1 MQLSNQKFRL
11 YEFIFIFL
19 AVTYYVVRRL
29 LGFAHHFDDSIWLA
43 ESSHVT
49 NAIIWADLADYNQYL
64 NTIFPVIAAAV
75 LFVGAW
81 AVFHYLVFPRFSNGQ
96 WNTPTLLF
104 AILTVLLVVVSAF
117 VFHYFKLYWE
127 FQYDFQGRIN
137 GLRLYSGFRKL
148 HVVTHAFSGLLIIG
162 LYELI
167 TQAYYFTANLYQ
179 LQKQAKHLL
188 LAASI
193 VLFTVLGILYWII
206 FSDLDADIISER
218 WLVLIV
224 FMVLF
229 SGAIHW
235 AFFQLVIPFFIN
247 LGGTVFEKYTFR
259 LLGVL
264 VYLFIGVLSYGFI
277 RNYLHWSTR
286 WHLYLFVLPSVLGIG
301 SAIIRWFFF
310 VENQQLQRR
319 FFNQSAELSTLRS
332 QINPHFLFNSLNTL
346 FAVALQENAEK
357 TSNGIQKLGDMMRF
371 MLHENHQER
380 IPLSKEVEYLQ
391 NYIDL
396 QRMRLDESQNIEIRV
411 NLQQP
416 DREIYLAPMLLNPF
430 VENAFKHGISFRQPS
445 WIYIT
450 LTLDSQK
457 LYFKVHNSVQANQ
470 NDIEEQEASGV
481 GLENVKKRLELIYPN
496 RYTLEIQQSEQDYFA
511 SLVLT
516 YW

>member
-1 MQLSNQKFRL
+1 MGNW
-11 YEFIFIFL
+11 
-19 AVTYYVVRRL
+19 RRL
-29 LGFAHHFDDSIWLA
+29 GKSI
-43 ESSHVT
+43 
-49 NAIIWADLADYNQYL
+49 
-64 NTIFPVIAAAV
+64 
-75 LFVGAW
+75 
-81 AVFHYLVFPRFSNGQ
+81 
-96 WNTPTLLF
+96 
-104 AILTVLLVVVSAF
+104 
-117 VFHYFKLYWE
+117 
-127 FQYDFQGRIN
+127 
-137 GLRLYSGFRKL
+137 
-148 HVVTHAFSGLLIIG
+148 
-162 LYELI
+162 
-167 TQAYYFTANLYQ
+167 
-179 LQKQAKHLL
+179 
-188 LAASI
+188 
-193 VLFTVLGILYWII
+193 
-206 FSDLDADIISER
+206 
-218 WLVLIV
+218 
-224 FMVLF
+224 
-229 SGAIHW
+229 
-235 AFFQLVIPFFIN
+235 
-247 LGGTVFEKYTFR
+247 
-259 LLGVL
+259 
-264 VYLFIGVLSYGFI
+264 
-277 RNYLHWSTR
+277 
-286 WHLYLFVLPSVLGIG
+286 LGIG
-301 SAIIRWFFF
+301 SAFIRWFFF

-357 TSNGIQKLGDMMRF
+357 TANGIQKLGDMMRF

-450 LTLDSQK
+450 LTLDAQK
-457 LYFKVHNSVQANQ
+457 IYFKVHNSVQANQ
-470 NDIEEQEASGV
+470 NDVEEQEESGV